1 VRPSGYLRRHDE
13 AIRRIM
19 DAVEMPDRMAENLAM
34 FIRQNGAS
42 LSKKRREGEF
52 KQLRDD
58 EVTWI
63 ERIVNDAF
71 EGLEEPAAS
80 KSSE

>member
-1 VRPSGYLRRHDE
+1 
-13 AIRRIM
+13 
-19 DAVEMPDRMAENLAM
+19 M

-58 EVTWI
+58 EVTLI

-71 EGLEEPAAS
+71 EGLEGPAAS